1 MRSKKMRS
9 VAEEAAAFAAG
20 AIVVLPCTMLMVSV
34 WFMVLFTFFII
45 SGHAMSPEM
54 MNVCLLIA
62 TIAGYFSTIYVVGKV
77 GCVARSLAGAGWDN
91 FLFTQATR

>member
-9 VAEEAAAFAAG
+9 VAAEAAAFAAG

-45 SGHAMSPEM
+45 SGHALSPEM

-62 TIAGYFSTIYVVGKV
+62 TIAGYFSTIYLVGKL
-77 GCVARSLAGAGWDN
+77 GCVVRRLVSEM
-91 FLFTQATR
+91 RR